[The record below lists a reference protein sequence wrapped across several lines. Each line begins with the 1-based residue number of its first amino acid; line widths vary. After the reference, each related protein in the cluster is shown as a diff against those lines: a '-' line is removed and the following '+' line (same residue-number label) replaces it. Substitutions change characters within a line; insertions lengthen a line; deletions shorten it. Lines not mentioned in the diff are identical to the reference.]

1 MEINLKKL
9 PVDVT
14 GHLIK
19 FRDLMV
25 AAWPHISLLMEEYD
39 WDSGRDPMGDWVMA
53 SWEIFVEQEL
63 LEGQGYLTA
72 LSILSHHRII
82 NEKAQPT
89 HTVVTKVSE
98 DMFDARTKEKVF
110 KDRWLR
116 LTMFLGP
123 GEGGGLGWFA
133 PFNYAKVVFDSK
145 RKNIFVLP
153 VEKLRFYLI
162 EWEEYLKEVKR
173 FEKK

>member
-89 HTVVTKVSE
+89 HTVVTKISE
-98 DMFDARTKEKVF
+98 DMFDARTKEKIF

-116 LTMFLGP
+116 LIGFSGYHREGFLGLYP
-123 GEGGGLGWFA
+123 
-133 PFNYAKVVFDSK
+133 PFNYADLVFDSK
-145 RKNIFVLP
+145 RKDLFVLP
-153 VEKLRFYLI
+153 AEKLRFYLI
-162 EWEEYLKEVKR
+162 EWEEYLKEVKK
-173 FEKK
+173 FEKS